1 MNKFKLFNEDW
12 LMVMSRHYDK
22 RGMRDIMENVNTIR
36 LCAAGLI
43 ALAVAVGLIIIS
55 TSI

>member
-12 LMVMSRHYDK
+12 LMVMNRHYDK
-22 RGMRDIMENVNTIR
+22 RGMQDIKENVNTIR
-36 LCAAGLI
+36 LCAAGLL